1 MGFKRCPGS
10 SAFSQPKIE
19 LLPCPQ
25 CGADV
30 EVWSDEPNGTCP
42 SCGCSVT
49 RTSTQSCLDWCK
61 YARECLGDEKY
72 KKYLDTKSA
81 LRKDALLKAAADRF
95 GWDDARRERSASRLR
110 HAEGVLKDE
119 PQADPN
125 IVMAAAVLSAAED
138 DASGD
143 PAPAVIA
150 NEEAT
155 RVARTVLEDLDY
167 PNGFVEQVCR
177 IISRPA
183 AASEQDVN
191 FRVVREALR
200 RAREATP

>member
-19 LLPCPQ
+19 LVPCTQ

-30 EVWSDEPNGTCP
+30 EVWSDEPDGKCLA
-42 SCGCSVT
+42 CGCSVT

-61 YARECLGDEKY
+61 YASDCLGDEKY

-81 LRKDALLKAAADRF
+81 LRKDALLRAAADRF
-95 GWDDARRERSASRLR
+95 GQDGIRRQQSELQLR
-110 HAEGVLKDE
+110 HAEAVLKGE

-138 DASGD
+138 NALGD
-143 PAPAVIA
+143 PSVSTTAS
-150 NEEAT
+150 EEAT
-155 RVARTVLEDLDY
+155 RVARSLLMDLDY
-167 PNGFVEQVCR
+167 PDGFVEQVCR
-177 IISRPA
+177 IISGA
-183 AASEQDVN
+183 SAASEQDVN
-191 FRVVREALR
+191 ARVVREALR
-200 RAREATP
+200 RAREDGS